1 MTTYAQKNSDYLTTE
16 VMTASPQRLKLML
29 IDAGI
34 RYIHRAKQ
42 LYGEGDTVEGS
53 ESLIRA
59 QHVVGELLSG
69 LDPSQ
74 PTELSRK
81 IAAIYMF
88 VYRALIDAAL
98 NHDLNSAEDAL
109 RVLHEERETWQ
120 EVCLQLADTAADNTF
135 NANPAM
141 RAPVAAPV
149 MPLIDTSNMPSSGF
163 SIQA

>member
-1 MTTYAQKNSDYLTTE
+1 MTTYAQKNNDYLATE

-29 IDAGI
+29 IDAAI

-42 LYGEGDTVEGS
+42 LIGEGDNVEGS

-74 PTELSRK
+74 TTELSRK

-88 VYRALIDAAL
+88 VYRSLIDSAL
-98 NHDLNSAEDAL
+98 THDLTKADEAL

-120 EVCLQLADTAADNTF
+120 QVCLQLADAAPADNAAEVST
-135 NANPAM
+135 PA
-141 RAPVAAPV
+141 AAAAPI
-149 MPLIDTSNMPSSGF
+149 MPMLDTSDVPSGGF